1 MQFRGTLRS
10 VNTRVAYYAVKLE
23 ELLEVGPSLSACF
36 YSILV
41 NVWVI
46 SKPCYTWSSV
56 QTCLSW
62 FSN

>member
-41 NVWVI
+41 NV
-46 SKPCYTWSSV
+46 
-56 QTCLSW
+56 
-62 FSN
+62 